1 MFKCG
6 VVERNV
12 TIIPAPW
19 RLRQDHKEFKTRLYV
34 VGPHLRKKTKSGLE
48 RWLSGQILSFTIMST
63 RV

>member
-34 VGPHLRKKTKSGLE
+34 VGPHLRKKQNQVWKDGSVDKSFL
-48 RWLSGQILSFTIMST
+48 LQS
-63 RV
+63 